1 MSAALAKLNF
11 IDVAHDV
18 PGRIRFAIPAL
29 KGSPAK
35 AQAVGPYINAVHGV
49 SGARVTPLTGSLI
62 VEYDGAA
69 QTRERIIAS
78 LHEAGF
84 RLRPRASMHGS
95 IQSASS
101 RDSMLTG
108 AFSKT
113 LVRMIA
119 EEALHVAVLAII

>member
-1 MSAALAKLNF
+1 MSAAIAKFNF
-11 IDVAHDV
+11 IDLAHDV

-35 AQAVGPYINAVHGV
+35 AQAFGPHIGAVHGV
-49 SGARVTPLTGSLI
+49 TAARVSPVTGSLI

-69 QTRERIIAS
+69 QTRERIFAA
-78 LHEAGF
+78 LFAAGF
-84 RLRPRASMHGS
+84 RLRPRASTHGS
-95 IQSASS
+95 AKSSSSWAST
-101 RDSMLTG
+101 MTG

>member
-35 AQAVGPYINAVHGV
+35 AQAVGPHIGAVRGV
-49 SGARVTPLTGSLI
+49 RAARVSPVTGSLI

-69 QTRERIIAS
+69 QARERIFAAV
-78 LHEAGF
+78 HEAGY
-84 RLRPRASMHGS
+84 RLRPRASS
-95 IQSASS
+95 RESTKSS
-101 RDSMLTG
+101 SSWHSMVSGTF
-108 AFSKT
+108 AKT
-113 LVRMIA
+113 VARMIA
-119 EEALHVAVLAII
+119 EEALHAAVLAII